1 MDTVKNDKNNDIS
14 VNIKAGYY
22 LKQRL
27 LDDRI
32 KEELLACKLPADI
45 SRLKGRKTKIVFDWS
60 ATYYYD
66 LATILWCLIIFG
78 QLKNQGCQLRLLLPN
93 IEPYSENAYRVW
105 SFLKKWKF
113 FEALFDCVEHPAN
126 LLPDDQI
133 RWLGLPPKYHT
144 ALDTDEDGNVQQVD
158 RSGLLSITDFT
169 LKQQDDMIGAETTE
183 IGAYINL
190 FKSNTI
196 VNALKN
202 LCGWEPK
209 EAEIFIDKVVV
220 ECLRNASGH
229 STGNLILAAFN
240 IDEKHMVFSVADNG
254 IGIPDTLRS
263 AFKSNERFRNLVQKK
278 DSDLII
284 YFTQRQMILDSAL
297 IRLATRKG
305 VTTTPERAG
314 LGLYY
319 CKEKIL
325 EKGGELRI
333 RSGSACVEFSKKS
346 GEKATDKLVKSACS
360 GIRVLIP
367 LRKG

>member
-1 MDTVKNDKNNDIS
+1 MDNVKTEQNKNIS
-14 VNIKAGYY
+14 VNIKADYY
-22 LKQRL
+22 LKQRS
-27 LDDRI
+27 LDD
-32 KEELLACKLPADI
+32 LLKKVLTASKLPLDLASIRDRRI
-45 SRLKGRKTKIVFDWS
+45 IVDWS

-78 QLKNQGCQLRLLLPN
+78 HLKNQGCQLKLILPEM
-93 IEPYSENAYRVW
+93 EPYTDNAYRAW

-113 FEALFDCVEHPAN
+113 FETLFDCVEHPAN

-133 RWLGLPPKYHT
+133 KWLGVPPKYHK
-144 ALDTDEDGNVQQVD
+144 AFDTDQDGNLQQVE
-158 RSGLLSITDFT
+158 RAGLLSITNFA
-169 LKQQDDMIGAETTE
+169 LKGDEDLARAEDVE
-183 IGAYINL
+183 VSSYVNM
-190 FKSNTI
+190 FKSNI
-196 VNALKN
+196 VLNALKN
-202 LCGWEPK
+202 LCGWEK
-209 EAEIFIDKVVV
+209 NDAEIFIDKVVV
-220 ECLRNASGH
+220 ECLRNATGH
-229 STGNLILAAFN
+229 STGNLVLVAFN
-240 IDEKHMVFSVADNG
+240 IDKKNMVFSVADNG

-263 AFKSNERFRNLVQKK
+263 AFKTNTKFRDLVQKK

-284 YFTQRQMILDSAL
+284 YFTQRQMILDSDL

-305 VTTTPERAG
+305 VTTSPDRGG

-333 RSGSACVEFSKKS
+333 RSGSACVEFSGKT

-367 LRKG
+367 LKNR